1 MTSPHVAAAVAL
13 LRSNY
18 GNCTN
23 HQIRYSLAMNAENP
37 DGTCDDN
44 HGYGIVKVHSG
55 SEWLKEF
62 FCDTW
67 DAPLPSQ
74 GGCST
79 V

>member
-37 DGTCDDN
+37 DGTCDDTYS
-44 HGYGIVKVHSG
+44 YGIVKVHSA
-55 SEWLKEF
+55 SECSKENP
-62 FCDTW
+62 CDTW
-67 DAPLPSQ
+67 DVPLPSQ
-74 GGCST
+74 RGCST